1 MLTLSTDATQ
11 AIEQIL
17 EDPEVPE
24 GGGLRIA
31 PADAAADGDG
41 PTEGTLALSVTTGP
55 GEGDEIVQDQGARV
69 FLDGDV
75 APLLDDK
82 TLDVSVDGQALQFR
96 IEQQAA

>member
-31 PADAAADGDG
+31 PADHGADGDG
-41 PTEGTLALSVTTGP
+41 AEGTLALSVTTGP
-55 GEGDEIVQDQGARV
+55 GEGDEVVTDQGARV

-96 IEQQAA
+96 LEPQA